1 MISQVSGLRRFL
13 GERTPAP
20 WRAGA
25 DPVVVIGSGKGGSGG
40 STLTALLGL
49 ACAACGRRTLLV
61 DTDEHVGT
69 LHRFLGTAAA
79 HGIGAIIRNEVTVTG
94 ALVGIDPWLT
104 LLPGGHGEHAPPPEL
119 SAHERRALL
128 RRCSAIYHE
137 YDLVL
142 IDAGSRLDG
151 VLAAATAGTR
161 RFVAVAGAAPVSL
174 ASAFAL
180 VKAIETRWPGAA
192 VDLLVNRH
200 SEAQGREAYL
210 HVNTACERF
219 LARGISLAGILP
231 DDGELAAASL
241 AGQPVNDFATGKHT
255 NHHTDDAVHAIAE
268 RLLSGLEE
276 WSPRV
281 VRSSDA
287 LTETLHT

>member
-1 MISQVSGLRRFL
+1 MSSQVNGLRRFL

-20 WRAGA
+20 WRPGA
-25 DPVVVIGSGKGGSGG
+25 DPLVVIGSGKGGSGG

-49 ACAACGRRTLLV
+49 ACAAGGHRTLLV
-61 DTDEHVGT
+61 DTDEQVGT
-69 LHRFLGTAAA
+69 LHRLFGVAST
-79 HGIGAIIRNEVTVTG
+79 HGIGAISRNEVSIAD
-94 ALVGIDPWLT
+94 ALVAIDRSLT
-104 LLPGGHGEHAPPPEL
+104 LLPGGHGEHASPPEL

-137 YDLVL
+137 YEIVL
-142 IDAGSRLDG
+142 IDAGSRLES
-151 VLAAATAGTR
+151 VLAAATPGTR
-161 RFVAVAGAAPVSL
+161 RFVAVTGAAPVAL

-180 VKAIETRWPGAA
+180 VKAIETRWPGAP
-192 VDLLVNRH
+192 VELVVNRH
-200 SEAQGREAYL
+200 SEARGREAYH

-219 LARGISLAGILP
+219 LARGLSLAGILP

-241 AGQPVNDFATGKHT
+241 AGQPLNDAVAG
-255 NHHTDDAVHAIAE
+255 HHTSRHTSDAIHAIAE

-281 VRSSDA
+281 VRSPDA
-287 LTETLHT
+287 LTETLHA